1 MGRMEKKEN
10 PMKSSSAVRLVI
22 GLALL
27 IFAPAASQAQAAS
40 EVPVHVRVVTFSGQ
54 ILIDQTVRTGTTT
67 VPTSTRATCL
77 GGTPT
82 NGTKRVEGAT
92 ALGALHTAARL
103 AQPRQPL
110 LISNAFDFGLG
121 LCGVGASA
129 ASGEQWWELTHNHKP
144 SMVGGEATMLK
155 AGDEVLWFLSE
166 TYNLPSPDE
175 LTLVA
180 PEGTKT
186 GRWMTVRV
194 LAYNDAGVRR
204 PVEGAAL
211 SLEGAAPTNAAGY
224 TRIRLAQTSR
234 FAARAEGFIASNRV
248 VVKVSR

>member
-1 MGRMEKKEN
+1 
-10 PMKSSSAVRLVI
+10 
-22 GLALL
+22 
-27 IFAPAASQAQAAS
+27 
-40 EVPVHVRVVTFSGQ
+40 
-54 ILIDQTVRTGTTT
+54 
-67 VPTSTRATCL
+67 
-77 GGTPT
+77 
-82 NGTKRVEGAT
+82 
-92 ALGALHTAARL
+92 
-103 AQPRQPL
+103 
-110 LISNAFDFGLG
+110 
-121 LCGVGASA
+121 
-129 ASGEQWWELTHNHKP
+129 
-144 SMVGGEATMLK
+144 MLK

-224 TRIRLAQTSR
+224 TRIRLSRTSR